1 MAGHSKWANIKHKKA
16 AQDAKRGKAFTR
28 LSKEISVAA
37 RLGGNDLTANARLRQ
52 LVDKARGINMP
63 MDTVNRAIKKGTG
76 EIPGMQ
82 YEEHV
87 YEGYGPH
94 GIAFIVETLTD
105 NKNRTVADMRRLFTK
120 SGGSLAETGAV
131 GWMFEKL
138 GVIRAENNRTMT
150 EDKLLEKLIDFD
162 IKDISKDDDLF
173 VITTDPKSLD
183 AVKQE
188 IENAGLKIESADLEF
203 VPKNPTE
210 LEENKVKQAINFMDE
225 LEEHEDVQKVYPH
238 LS

>member
-188 IENAGLKIESADLEF
+188 IENTGLKIESADLEF